1 MSYNVALAEP
11 QSHNLVEVAQAQ
23 PIQDSPDAE
32 LSAVIVNSHYDN
44 AVGTSDAAS
53 QGVIRGELLQD
64 IPLLRPGEA
73 LETVPG
79 LVVTQHSGDGK
90 ANQYFL
96 RGYNLDHGTD
106 FALSVDG
113 VPVNMPTNAHGQGYA
128 ELNFLIPELVDRIN
142 YRKGPYFA
150 DNGDFSSAGSA
161 DSEYRKSLDYNIA
174 SLTAGSYGHVRAL
187 LAGSTTLKLPG
198 QVDSIFGTTG
208 STVFGAFEYQ
218 HTDGPWTVKENLNKY
233 NGLLRL
239 SNGDRANGWSIDGIL
254 YNASWNATDQ
264 VPLSLIQSGQLGRF
278 SALSPTDGGNTWREI
293 LSGEWH
299 SSDDNGFTK
308 ATAYAEHYNLQLWSD
323 FTYFEFRPS
332 TGDQFEQ
339 EESRN
344 IIGGQVVKGWNH
356 NLFGN
361 DSTTELG
368 VQLRHDNIN
377 VSLQNTVSR
386 VPFAMVSDDQVSE
399 TTTGLFLQNTTT
411 WNTWLRTLVGL
422 RDDNIFMDMTSRT
435 LAQNTGTASGNQISP
450 KLSVILDPWDKTEFF
465 ADAGRGFHSNDARGV
480 IDKIDPTTDGPAG
493 KVPSLVSSFGEEV
506 GVRTEII
513 KGLQSS
519 LALWSLNSNSE
530 LVYSADS
537 AIGSSE
543 PKGASKRYGVEWN
556 NHWIPNNWLLLDA
569 DLAWTHAR
577 YAAMNDNGDIGNLI
591 PNAVGKVGLFRA
603 TLHNIGTW
611 SAGTELRYIGRS
623 PLTQDGSRTAPS
635 SIVTNVQVK
644 DQISPKVA
652 LTIEALNL
660 FNRKYYDIA
669 YAQDYQITPTSA
681 TVPSGITVHPGEPL
695 EFRVTLALKF

>member
-1 MSYNVALAEP
+1 
-11 QSHNLVEVAQAQ
+11 
-23 PIQDSPDAE
+23 
-32 LSAVIVNSHYDN
+32 
-44 AVGTSDAAS
+44 
-53 QGVIRGELLQD
+53 
-64 IPLLRPGEA
+64 
-73 LETVPG
+73 
-79 LVVTQHSGDGK
+79 
-90 ANQYFL
+90 
-96 RGYNLDHGTD
+96 
-106 FALSVDG
+106 
-113 VPVNMPTNAHGQGYA
+113 
-128 ELNFLIPELVDRIN
+128 
-142 YRKGPYFA
+142 
-150 DNGDFSSAGSA
+150 
-161 DSEYRKSLDYNIA
+161 
-174 SLTAGSYGHVRAL
+174 
-187 LAGSTTLKLPG
+187 
-198 QVDSIFGTTG
+198 
-208 STVFGAFEYQ
+208 
-218 HTDGPWTVKENLNKY
+218 
-233 NGLLRL
+233 
-239 SNGDRANGWSIDGIL
+239 
-254 YNASWNATDQ
+254 
-264 VPLSLIQSGQLGRF
+264 LSLIQSSQLGRF
-278 SALSPTDGGNTWREI
+278 SALSPTDSGNTGREI

-308 ATAYAEHYNLQLWSD
+308 VSVYAEHYNLQLWSD

-368 VQLRHDNIN
+368 VQLRHDNVN

-386 VPFAMVSDDQVSE
+386 VPFATVSYDQVSE
-399 TTTGLFLQNTTT
+399 TTTWLFLQNTTI
-411 WNTWLRTLVGL
+411 WNKWLRTLVGM
-422 RDDNIFMDMTSRT
+422 RDDSVFMDMTSRI
-435 LAQNTGTASGNQISP
+435 LAQNSGSASANQISP
-450 KLSVILDPWDKTEFF
+450 KLSVILGPWDKTEFF

-493 KVPSLVSSFGEEV
+493 KVPPLVSSFGEEI
-506 GVRTEII
+506 GVRTELI

-543 PKGASKRYGVEWN
+543 PNGASKRYGVEWN

-569 DLAWTHAR
+569 DLAWRHAR
-577 YAAMNDNGDIGNLI
+577 YATMNDNGDTGNLI

-603 TLHNIGTW
+603 TLHNFGTW
-611 SAGTELRYIGRS
+611 SAGAEVRYIGRS
-623 PLTQDGSRTAPS
+623 PLTQDGSLTTPS

>member
-11 QSHNLVEVAQAQ
+11 QSHNLAEVAQAQ
-23 PIQDSPDAE
+23 PIQDSPDTE

-128 ELNFLIPELVDRIN
+128 DLNFLIPELVDRIN

-150 DNGDFSSAGSA
+150 DNGNFSSAGSA

-174 SLTAGSYGHVRAL
+174 SLTAGSYGYVRAL
-187 LAGSTTLKLPG
+187 LTGSTILKLPG

-208 STVFGAFEYQ
+208 PTVLGAFEYQ
-218 HTDGPWTVKENLNKY
+218 HTDGPWTIKESLNKY
-233 NGLLRL
+233 NGFLRL
-239 SNGDRANGWSIDGIL
+239 SDGDRANGWSIDGIL

-278 SALSPTDGGNTWREI
+278 SALSPTDGGNTGREI

-308 ATAYAEHYNLQLWSD
+308 ASAYAEHYNLQLWSD

-332 TGDQFEQ
+332 AGDQFEQ

-386 VPFAMVSDDQVSE
+386 VPYATILDDQVSE
-399 TTTGLFLQNTTT
+399 TTTGLFLQNTTI
-411 WNTWLRTLVGL
+411 WNAWLRTLVGM

-450 KLSVILDPWDKTEFF
+450 KLSVILGPWDKTEFF
-465 ADAGRGFHSNDARGV
+465 ANAGRGFHSNDARGV

-493 KVPSLVSSFGEEV
+493 KVPPLVSSFGEEV

-519 LALWSLNSNSE
+519 LAFWSLNSNSE
-530 LVYSADS
+530 LVYSTDS

-543 PKGASKRYGVEWN
+543 PNGASKRYGVEWN

-577 YAAMNDNGDIGNLI
+577 YATMNDNGDTGNLI

-603 TLHNIGTW
+603 TLHNFETW
-611 SAGTELRYIGRS
+611 SVGAELRYIGRS
-623 PLTQDGSRTAPS
+623 PLTQDGSLTAPS
-635 SIVTNVQVK
+635 SFVTNVQVK